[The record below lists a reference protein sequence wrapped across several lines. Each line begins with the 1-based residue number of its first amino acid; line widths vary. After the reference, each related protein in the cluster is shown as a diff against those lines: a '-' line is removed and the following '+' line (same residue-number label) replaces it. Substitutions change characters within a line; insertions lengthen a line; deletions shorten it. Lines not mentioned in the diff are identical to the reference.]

1 MCKNNL
7 KCKYCNGTK
16 INKFGKQNNKQRY
29 ICRECRKT
37 FIMEKDERKK
47 YSDKFKMEAIRWYL
61 DNCGI
66 RTIERRMKVT
76 DTTIIRW
83 IREFGKMVKEEM
95 LKRINDIPDDINDMK
110 DKMKIEVLEGDEIVS
125 YVKKSQ
131 KWGKGNLG
139 MDIY

>member
-1 MCKNNL
+1 
-7 KCKYCNGTK
+7 
-16 INKFGKQNNKQRY
+16 
-29 ICRECRKT
+29 
-37 FIMEKDERKK
+37 MEKDERKK
-47 YSDKFKMEAIRWYL
+47 YSDKFKMEVIRWYL

-66 RTIERRMKVT
+66 RTIERRMKVA

-125 YVKKSQ
+125 YVKKKSKMGERQ
-131 KWGKGNLG
+131 FGYGYLLTETEIKLLIFK
-139 MDIY
+139 